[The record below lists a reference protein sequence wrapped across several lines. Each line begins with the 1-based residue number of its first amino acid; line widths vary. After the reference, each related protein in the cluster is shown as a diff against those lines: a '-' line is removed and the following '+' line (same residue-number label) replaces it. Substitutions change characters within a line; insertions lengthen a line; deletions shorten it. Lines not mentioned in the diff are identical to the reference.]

1 MALFYGIDLVRIIW
15 LELVSEHVN
24 LLFTILLNV
33 HQLSSEFFFFF
44 FQSQNFILTL
54 WRYPFESVCD
64 FVDFILF
71 FFNGIPQFS
80 QFLLINFLS
89 GLGLSLDSL
98 DFELDLG
105 LEFLDLGVL
114 DSLNFVKFSF
124 KMVNFLK
131 KFFLFV
137 FEFI

>member
-1 MALFYGIDLVRIIW
+1 
-15 LELVSEHVN
+15 
-24 LLFTILLNV
+24 
-33 HQLSSEFFFFF
+33 
-44 FQSQNFILTL
+44 
-54 WRYPFESVCD
+54 
-64 FVDFILF
+64 
-71 FFNGIPQFS
+71 
-80 QFLLINFLS
+80 LLINFLS